1 MSMDTIG
8 KRIRFFREEKKWS
21 QEVFAEKLG
30 LSLTYVGMLE
40 RGEKLPKLETFI
52 KIANTLDVSADLLL
66 ADVLNTGYSIKS
78 SEFSKKLEALPAD
91 EREKI
96 YDVVETMIKH
106 VKK

>member
-1 MSMDTIG
+1 MSNNTIG
-8 KRIRFFREEKKWS
+8 KRIRFYRETNKWS

-52 KIANTLDVSADLLL
+52 KIANTLEVSADLLL
-66 ADVLNTGYSIKS
+66 ADVLTTGYSIKS
-78 SEFSKKLEALPAD
+78 SELTKKLESLPTD